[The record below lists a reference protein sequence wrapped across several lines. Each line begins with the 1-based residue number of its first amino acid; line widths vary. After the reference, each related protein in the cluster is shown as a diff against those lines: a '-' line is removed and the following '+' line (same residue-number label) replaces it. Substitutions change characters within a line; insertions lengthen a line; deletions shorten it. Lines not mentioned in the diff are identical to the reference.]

1 LTVEVVEW
9 EVKAMAAWVNGN
21 TQCFKQLQV
30 PARNERSRRW
40 GWQRVGEEA
49 KSVFAGVNKPDAV
62 RDAGKPRDNS
72 AFEQALDIQGYF
84 VTFAPN
90 FPDDRN
96 QPAQSFVPLVN
107 SVYVRVAINHIGTAR
122 FNDPTDVG
130 VGESLTKG
138 LNDWGC
144 H

>member
-1 LTVEVVEW
+1 
-9 EVKAMAAWVNGN
+9 
-21 TQCFKQLQV
+21 
-30 PARNERSRRW
+30 
-40 GWQRVGEEA
+40 VGEEA
-49 KSVFAGVNKPDAV
+49 KSVFAGINKPDAV

-84 VTFAPN
+84 VTFTPN

-107 SVYVRVAINHIGTAR
+107 SVYVGIALNHIGTAR

-130 VGESLTKG
+130 VWESLAKG
-138 LNDWGC
+138 LSDWG
-144 H
+144 